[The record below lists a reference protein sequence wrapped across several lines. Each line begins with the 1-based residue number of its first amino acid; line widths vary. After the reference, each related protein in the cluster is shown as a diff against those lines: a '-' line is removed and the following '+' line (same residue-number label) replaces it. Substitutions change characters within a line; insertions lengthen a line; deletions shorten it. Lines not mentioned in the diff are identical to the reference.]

1 MARLRAVMA
10 LASVV
15 ALSAGAANAA
25 LFIVDPSPSQKDMVK
40 LTEEHGMTSDPASVE
55 NPNDVIITTNVAAN
69 FSSGDSTI
77 KPAGTALLTD
87 IIFTPTDP
95 TEFGD
100 FSFRGQDIADDQTI
114 VLKVTDQN
122 GATQIFDFSEGN
134 ANQDFDRQGIIA
146 AMPGETIKSIELMD
160 SGGFEEAKQFAFSL
174 ASAVPEPSVWTMLL
188 LGVGLTGAA
197 LRASRRPG
205 VEELTA

>member
-1 MARLRAVMA
+1 MGKSRAVLA

-40 LTEEHGMTSDPASVE
+40 LSEEHGMTSDPASVE
-55 NPNDVIITTNVAAN
+55 NPNDVTITTNVAAN
-69 FSSGDSTI
+69 FSSGDATI

-87 IIFTPTDP
+87 IIFTPTNP

-100 FSFRGQDIADDQTI
+100 FSFRGQDIAADQTI

-122 GATQIFDFSEGN
+122 GATQTFDFSEGA
-134 ANQDFDRQGIIA
+134 ANQDFDRQGIVA

-174 ASAVPEPSVWTMLL
+174 AAGVVPEPGVWTMLL
-188 LGVGLTGAA
+188 FGVGLTGAA
-197 LRASRRPG
+197 LRASRRSF
-205 VEELTA
+205 VAHA